1 MSGGGGAAAAAASQP
16 SQTTSGP
23 GPPHPS
29 NGSGSGLA
37 TVKAV
42 GSANNGA
49 SGGGGGGSDRLVTG
63 SSCRA
68 LKTAVSALYPVD
80 DFYKERIGTGF
91 FSEVFKVSL
100 EIIGF

>member
-49 SGGGGGGSDRLVTG
+49 SGGGSDRLVTG

-100 EIIGF
+100 EIF